1 MALGSDTS
9 TEVSQTRLL
18 LAGYKTHRSTAQQVK
33 QPPIAEISPLA
44 AGWFKQRRK
53 ILNLHELSWQSKE
66 VSWAGLFTSCT
77 MTYTWW
83 ESLPVTPTHLE
94 TLWRRDSGS
103 SEKYK
108 SRTKSYEHMLLLK
121 DWDETWVA
129 FACVNNYSSREALSA
144 AKAHG
149 ICCFIEQ
156 LFVADDLLTTT
167 NMRSLSPDVHSQN
180 TRV

>member
-83 ESLPVTPTHLE
+83 ESFPVTPTHLE
-94 TLWRRDSGS
+94 TLWRRDSEVVRKIQKQD
-103 SEKYK
+103 EKLWTYA
-108 SRTKSYEHMLLLK
+108 
-121 DWDETWVA
+121 A
-129 FACVNNYSSREALSA
+129 FKRLGWNV
-144 AKAHG
+144 G
-149 ICCFIEQ
+149 CFCLRQQ
-156 LFVADDLLTTT
+156 LQLPWGFV
-167 NMRSLSPDVHSQN
+167 SG
-180 TRV
+180 